1 MFDLLHKD
9 YKVVII
15 RMFKELKEIIFK
27 YLTESMTTAMALIE
41 NHNKEKIFKKRR
53 KESNGNSR
61 PEKYNNWNLKLARKA
76 QHKKLS
82 VKLKIISIDYPI

>member
-27 YLTESMTTAMALIE
+27 YLMESMTTAMALIE
-41 NHNKEKIFKKRR
+41 NHNKEKIFKK
-53 KESNGNSR
+53 E
-61 PEKYNNWNLKLARKA
+61 EKNQMEILDLK
-76 QHKKLS
+76 S
-82 VKLKIISIDYPI
+82 TITEI

>member
-27 YLTESMTTAMALIE
+27 YLKESMTTAMALIE
-41 NHNKEKIFKKRR
+41 NHNKEKIFKK
-53 KESNGNSR
+53 E
-61 PEKYNNWNLKLARKA
+61 EKNQMEILDLK
-76 QHKKLS
+76 S
-82 VKLKIISIDYPI
+82 TITEI